1 MTDVRTEPD
10 TRTPTFPDLAG
21 KVAVVTGGSKGI
33 GAATCIALG
42 ANGARVAVGG
52 RDPEAIAEV
61 VDATRAAGGEAVG
74 VQADCTSP
82 EAQERMRDEVEAELG
97 PTDILIAFAGGF
109 TARTPLLETKLED
122 WRAVIESNLT
132 ATFITLQAFAP
143 GMVERGSGSIVT
155 MASNSARF
163 LDIPLTASYAS
174 AKAGIVQLTRHAAK
188 ELGPVGVRVNCVAP
202 GTTLTGRVE
211 RLMDESTREQVA
223 ALAPLGRLG
232 TPEDSAWATLYLAS
246 DAAAYLTGVTI
257 DISGG
262 RIML

>member
-1 MTDVRTEPD
+1 MVGE
-10 TRTPTFPDLAG
+10 
-21 KVAVVTGGSKGI
+21 VTGGTMAFGGATSI
-33 GAATCIALG
+33 ALAAT
-42 ANGARVAVGG
+42 GARVAVGG
-52 RDPEAIAEV
+52 RDADAIAEV
-61 VDATRAAGGEAVG
+61 VEATRAAGGEAIG
-74 VQADCTSP
+74 VHADCTSP

-109 TARTPLLETKLED
+109 TARTPLLETRLED

-132 ATFITLQAFAP
+132 ATFITLKTFAP
-143 GMVERGSGSIVT
+143 GMVERGSGSVVT

-188 ELGPVGVRVNCVAP
+188 ELGPAGVRVNCVAP

-211 RLMDESTREQVA
+211 RLMDEPTRESVA